1 MIEPASEYVPG
12 WHIDAISDHL
22 EAVTRGWI
30 RNLII
35 NIPPRHMKSL
45 QVAVLWP
52 TWAWTWQP
60 ETRWLF
66 SSYAE
71 KLAIRDSV
79 KSRRLINSPWYQAR
93 WGHVF
98 RLTGDQNEKM
108 RFENNKTGYRIATSV
123 GGSATGEGGDVVV
136 VDDPH
141 KTQEAES
148 ETIREGVVQWWDET
162 MSTRLNNPKT
172 GAKVIVMQ
180 RVHELD
186 LTGHVLEKMGQGGE
200 SYEHL
205 CLPAEYEPKTYV
217 TGIGFSDPRTEP
229 GELLWPER
237 FDQEAIQSLK
247 VTLGSRATAGQL
259 QQRPAPADGD
269 IFKKAWW
276 RFWLPV
282 GISAP
287 PVIVKMADGSLFE
300 CPQITIPDLEEEIQ
314 SWDMT
319 FSDTKT
325 SAFVVGQAWGRRGA
339 DKFLL
344 DQLRERLDFPATL
357 RAFQKF
363 TQRHPR
369 TATKLVEN
377 KANGPAVIQTLR
389 NKISGIV
396 AINPR
401 GDKVARAHGV
411 SPQAEAGNV
420 YLPHPGLTSWVSEF
434 IENTAAF
441 PNAAFKD
448 EIDAMTQAL
457 ARLMVNERNR
467 QRPSAARSQSSWG
480 LR

>member
-1 MIEPASEYVPG
+1 MVEPATEYVPG

-60 ETRWLF
+60 ALRWLF

-148 ETIREGVVQWWDET
+148 ETIREGVLQWWDET
-162 MSTRLNNPKT
+162 MSTRLNDPKT
-172 GAKVIVMQ
+172 GAKVVVMQ
-180 RVHELD
+180 RVHEQD

-205 CLPAEYEPKTYV
+205 CLPAEYEPKVYV
-217 TGIGFSDPRTEP
+217 TSIGFSDPRTEY

-237 FDQEAIQSLK
+237 FDREAINNLK
-247 VTLGSRATAGQL
+247 ITLGSRAAAGQL
-259 QQRPAPADGD
+259 QQRPAPAEGD

-276 RFWLPV
+276 RFWLPAGV
-282 GISAP
+282 NPP
-287 PVIVKMADGSLFE
+287 PVRVKLEDGSYFE
-300 CPQITIPDLEEEIQ
+300 CPQITLPALAEQIQ

-319 FSDTKT
+319 FSDTKQ
-325 SAFVVGQAWGRRGA
+325 SAFVVGQVWGRTGA

-344 DQLRERLDFPATL
+344 DQVRDRLDFPRTL
-357 RAFQKF
+357 KTFQSL
-363 TQRHPR
+363 TTRHP
-369 TATKLVEN
+369 AAGAKLVEN

-389 NKISGIV
+389 NKISGII
-396 AINPR
+396 AINPQ

-411 SPQAEAGNV
+411 SPQVEAGNV
-420 YLPHPGLTSWVSEF
+420 YLPHPAIAPWVYDF
-434 IENTAAF
+434 IERAAAF

-457 ARLMVNERNR
+457 ARLMASERKR
-467 QRPSAARSQSSWG
+467 QNSGHSHSSRSM
-480 LR
+480 R

>member
-1 MIEPASEYVPG
+1 
-12 WHIDAISDHL
+12 
-22 EAVTRGWI
+22 
-30 RNLII
+30 
-35 NIPPRHMKSL
+35 MKSL

-60 ETRWLF
+60 QLRWLF

-93 WGHVF
+93 WGHMF

-108 RFENNKTGYRIATSV
+108 RFENSKTGYRIATSV

-148 ETIREGVVQWWDET
+148 ETIRGGVLQWWDET
-162 MSTRLNNPKT
+162 MSTRLNDPKT

-180 RVHELD
+180 RVHEED

-205 CLPAEYEPKTYV
+205 CLPAEYEPKVYATS
-217 TGIGFSDPRTEP
+217 IGFSDPRTEY
-229 GELLWPER
+229 GELLWSER
-237 FDQEAIQSLK
+237 FDRSAIENLK
-247 VTLGSRATAGQL
+247 ITLGSRAAAGQL
-259 QQRPAPADGD
+259 QQRPAPAEGD

-276 RFWLPV
+276 RFWLPQGV
-282 GISAP
+282 TAP
-287 PVIVKMADGSLFE
+287 PVRVKLPDGSMFE
-300 CPQITIPDLEEEIQ
+300 CLQRALPDLSEQIQ

-325 SAFVVGQAWGRRGA
+325 SAFVCGQAWGRSGA

-344 DQLRERLDFPATL
+344 DQIRDRLDFPGTIKAFKRLTAL
-357 RAFQKF
+357 WPRAGV
-363 TQRHPR
+363 
-369 TATKLVEN
+369 KLVEN
-377 KANGPAVIQTLR
+377 KANGPAVIQSLR
-389 NKISGIV
+389 SKISGIIAV
-396 AINPR
+396 NPR
-401 GDKVARAHGV
+401 GDKVARAHAV
-411 SPQAEAGNV
+411 TPQVEAGNV
-420 YLPHPGLTSWVSEF
+420 YLPHPAIAPWVNEL
-434 IENTAAF
+434 IEEAAAF
-441 PNAAFKD
+441 PNSAYKD
-448 EIDAMTQAL
+448 QVDTLTQAL
-457 ARLMVNERNR
+457 SRLAVNERR
-467 QRPSAARSQSSWG
+467 QQAGGRSSSTRS